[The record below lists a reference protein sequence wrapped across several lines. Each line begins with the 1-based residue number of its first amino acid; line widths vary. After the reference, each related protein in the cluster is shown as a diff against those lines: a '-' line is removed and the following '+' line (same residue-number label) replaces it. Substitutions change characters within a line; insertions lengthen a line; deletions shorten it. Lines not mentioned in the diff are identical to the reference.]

1 MIESIFKALDGFLAF
16 VILLIVLGLIIFW
29 ARPSNAQDYA
39 KWLGSC
45 EQYRSA
51 VVSILEEEGVH
62 TDYYY
67 LMVAESRCVENA
79 KSGKGA
85 RGFWQLMPATAY
97 HYGCHDPH
105 ELECATRAAAK
116 YIKHL
121 QEVFP
126 TFNHVIAAYNM
137 GGHNLKRQG
146 MTTQAEG
153 LVKRVNA
160 IREKDNDN

>member
-1 MIESIFKALDGFLAF
+1 MIESILKALDSFIAF
-16 VILLIVLGLIIFW
+16 VILLIMLGLIIFW
-29 ARPSNAQDYA
+29 ARPSNAQDYS
-39 KWLGSC
+39 KWLDSC
-45 EQYRSA
+45 EQYRSL
-51 VVSILEEEGVH
+51 VVSVLEDEGVNS
-62 TDYYY
+62 DYYY

-85 RGFWQLMPATAY
+85 RGFWQLMPATAVN
-97 HYGCHDPH
+97 YGCYEPQ

-137 GGHNLKRQG
+137 GGHNLKRLG
-146 MTTQAEG
+146 MTTQADG

-160 IREKDNDN
+160 IRKKDNDN